1 MGIRQQTFLA
11 YDDFVKMT
19 CASDTPFNYLHS
31 SLKHLEDD
39 YVRFIKNEGSIK
51 YIPNEILVNTFT
63 LIDDVTNHLEHLR
76 NVVNQELRRR
86 NGAIDNEE
94 NCQ

>member
-1 MGIRQQTFLA
+1 MNCS
-11 YDDFVKMT
+11 Y
-19 CASDTPFNYLHS
+19 ASGTPFDYLHS

-51 YIPNEILVNTFT
+51 YMPNEILVSAFT

-86 NGAIDNEE
+86 NGAINEKV
-94 NCQ
+94 

>member
-1 MGIRQQTFLA
+1 MGIR
-11 YDDFVKMT
+11 
-19 CASDTPFNYLHS
+19 YLHS

-51 YIPNEILVNTFT
+51 YMPNEIPVSTLI
-63 LIDDVTNHLEHLR
+63 LIDDVKNNLEHLR

-86 NGAIDNEE
+86 NGAINEKE
-94 NCQ
+94 GK

>member
-1 MGIRQQTFLA
+1 
-11 YDDFVKMT
+11 MT
-19 CASDTPFNYLHS
+19 CAADTPFNYLHS

-51 YIPNEILVNTFT
+51 YMPNEIPVSTLI
-63 LIDDVTNHLEHLR
+63 LIDDVKNNLEHLR

-86 NGAIDNEE
+86 NGAINEKE
-94 NCQ
+94 GK

>member
-1 MGIRQQTFLA
+1 MNCPYLNEKCRAKLFG
-11 YDDFVKMT
+11 
-19 CASDTPFNYLHS
+19 YLHS

-39 YVRFIKNEGSIK
+39 YVCFIKNKGSIK
-51 YIPNEILVNTFT
+51 YMPNEILVSAFT

-86 NGAIDNEE
+86 NGAIDEKV
-94 NCQ
+94 